1 MNDSLDDRIREALR
15 ADDHELLEEVGRE
28 QSLFQQMA
36 GTLRGRNRWITA
48 LGYMYTFIFTIAAV
62 YCGVRFFS
70 AETERAMI
78 AWAAGTILFALFV
91 ANLKMWFFLEM
102 NKYAVIREVKRV
114 ELQIA
119 RLAQRLEK

>member
-15 ADDHELLEEVGRE
+15 DDDQQLFEEVGQE
-28 QSLFQQMA
+28 QSFFQQMI
-36 GTLRGRNRWITA
+36 GMLRGRNRWLTA
-48 LGYMYTFIFTIAAV
+48 LGYVYTFIFTIAAV
-62 YCGVRFFS
+62 YCGVRFFG

-78 AWAAGTILFALFV
+78 AWAAGTLLFALFV
-91 ANLKMWFFLEM
+91 AMLKMWFFLEM
-102 NKYAVIREVKRV
+102 NRNSVIREVKRV

>member
-15 ADDHELLEEVGRE
+15 ADDQRLFEEVGQE
-28 QSLFQQMA
+28 QSFFQQMI
-36 GTLRGRNRWITA
+36 GMLRGRNRWLTA
-48 LGYMYTFIFTIAAV
+48 LGYVYTFIFTIAAV
-62 YCGVRFFS
+62 YCGVRFFG

-78 AWAAGTILFALFV
+78 AWAAGTLLFALFV
-91 ANLKMWFFLEM
+91 AMLKMWFFLEM
-102 NKYAVIREVKRV
+102 NRNSVIREVKRV